1 MEKVYSMDEV
11 ANHNDEKD
19 LWMVMNGNVY
29 DLTKFLKEH
38 PGGEEVLINLAGQD
52 GSQCFDDIGHSFE
65 AITLR
70 ESFKIG
76 QTDNKPAEKIETN
89 KLTSTDSSNNNDN
102 ADDDDWQYEEPK
114 KESSNFLPIIF
125 TLGFLIYAVIF
136 YRLYY

>member
-1 MEKVYSMDEV
+1 MDEV
-11 ANHNDEKD
+11 AKHNDEKD
-19 LWMVMNGNVY
+19 LWMMMNGNVY

-52 GSQCFDDIGHSFE
+52 GTQCFDDIGHSFE

-76 QTDNKPAEKIETN
+76 QTDNKPAEKTETN
-89 KLTSTDSSNNNDN
+89 KLTSTESSNNNDN

-114 KESSNFLPIIF
+114 KESSNFLPIVF
-125 TLGFLIYAVIF
+125 TLGFLIYAVTF

>member
-1 MEKVYSMDEV
+1 MEKIYSMDEV
-11 ANHNDEKD
+11 AKHNDEKD
-19 LWMVMNGNVY
+19 LWMMMNGNVY

-52 GSQCFDDIGHSFE
+52 GTQCFDDIGHSFE

-76 QTDNKPAEKIETN
+76 QTDNKPAEKTETN
-89 KLTSTDSSNNNDN
+89 KLTSTESSNNNDN

-114 KESSNFLPIIF
+114 KESSNFLPIVF
-125 TLGFLIYAVIF
+125 TLGFLIYAVTF